1 MLKPFSVCVTPHNNT
16 VILSSSRT
24 PGQQRGKDM
33 ETLTK
38 KDPPPPELESCNKEE
53 FTGWYETNADSAGVK
68 LGGVTLICSCTPA

>member
-1 MLKPFSVCVTPHNNT
+1 MLKPLSVCVTHDNIT

-24 PGQQRGKDM
+24 PGWQRGNEM
-33 ETLTK
+33 ATLSK
-38 KDPPPPELESCNKEE
+38 KDPPELESCNKEE